1 MSNVFLKDH
10 FGCCGWKV
18 VGGGVWMEVQA
29 KIQVV
34 SLAELL
40 LLVFLYPH
48 PPSLFHPLKLTN

>member
-18 VGGGVWMEVQA
+18 VGGRMWMEVQA
-29 KIQVV
+29 KMQVV

-48 PPSLFHPLKLTN
+48 PPLYSIL